1 MSATR
6 TATIRTAATRTAI
19 RRAGGQRLGLLRA
32 GVARL
37 AALLP
42 ASTRAGL
49 ASRSTL
55 HTASPRISV
64 RQVQV
69 PARSKL
75 HLTRRGRFVF
85 VGLPLM
91 LLGTAALLLLGFFNS
106 PAKAGSDS
114 GALGNEAATVTV
126 MEGDTLWS
134 IAGTVDPNRDPRD
147 VVAEIVE
154 LNTLPGSVLQSGQQL
169 YVPASR

>member
-1 MSATR
+1 MSGTR
-6 TATIRTAATRTAI
+6 TATTRTSARTAV
-19 RRAGGQRLGLLRA
+19 RRVGGQRLGLLRA
-32 GVARL
+32 GAARL
-37 AALLP
+37 ASLLP
-42 ASTRAGL
+42 ASTRA
-49 ASRSTL
+49 ARTRRSTL

-69 PARSKL
+69 PAHSRL
-75 HLTRRGRFVF
+75 RLTRRGRFVF

-126 MEGDTLWS
+126 MEGETLWS

-154 LNTLPGSVLQSGQQL
+154 LNALPGSVLQPGQQL